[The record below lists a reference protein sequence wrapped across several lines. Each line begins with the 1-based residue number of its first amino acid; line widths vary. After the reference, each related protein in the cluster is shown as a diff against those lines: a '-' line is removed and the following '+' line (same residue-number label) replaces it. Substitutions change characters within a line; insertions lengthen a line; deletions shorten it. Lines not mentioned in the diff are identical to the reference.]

1 MKLKKKLDHFA
12 PVKEIVLHANN
23 KPHMTQRLKII
34 MEKPKQTR
42 IKANKH
48 KRQNYEKQ
56 RNLVVKLIQAIES
69 FLPPPWT

>member
-1 MKLKKKLDHFA
+1 
-12 PVKEIVLHANN
+12 
-23 KPHMTQRLKII
+23 MTQRLKII